1 MIEGIV
7 NQRPEKFT
15 GVGTVLMTDI
25 FNWNLDHE
33 CGPEDMVEFLNSY
46 LSQVT
51 TTIQKHSGVISE
63 CVGDVVLGLWHPCH
77 QHPNHAQLAFDAA
90 REILTSLPEFMS
102 GQKIVTYDVEI
113 VLGTGRM
120 AGDFF
125 GPTKQYQIV
134 GAAMSIATRLSKARD
149 RRGTCIRMSQYT
161 VDFVHPKDSLQET
174 GTIKRDNLEDL
185 KIFTHYLAN
194 PAVQPTATSGDSADG
209 CG

>member
-1 MIEGIV
+1 MTK
-7 NQRPEKFT
+7 QQPKKFT

-25 FNWNLDHE
+25 HGLDLGHQ
-33 CGPEDMVEFLNSY
+33 CSPEGLIEFLNSY

-51 TTIQKHSGVISE
+51 TTMQKHSGVILQ
-63 CVGDVVLGLWHPCH
+63 CAGDVVLGFWHPCH

-90 REILTSLPEFMS
+90 REILTSLPECVS
-102 GQKIVTYDVEI
+102 GQRNVTYDVEAI
-113 VLGTGRM
+113 LGTGPM

-149 RRGTCIRMSQYT
+149 RRGSCIRMSQYT
-161 VDFVHPKDSLQET
+161 VELIHPQNSLQET

-185 KIFTHYLAN
+185 KIFTYYLGN
-194 PAVQPTATSGDSADG
+194 PSPQPTATSGDAADG
-209 CG
+209 CV